1 MGFLLLNPIENI
13 VASSRAVREKL
24 SKNRSQLCKDHQA
37 QMERLRS
44 IVSEEMHGFYAA
56 KSILPS
62 WRPRSARRK
71 HRFESRVR

>member
-44 IVSEEMHGFYAA
+44 IVPKRCMAFMQRSLFFLLGVHGQRDG
-56 KSILPS
+56 SIG
-62 WRPRSARRK
+62 
-71 HRFESRVR
+71 FESRVR